1 MKLLGLN
8 KVIVLSPHPDD
19 AEYSMGATI
28 SKYRHTMFYVITLSP
43 GGNYD
48 DTTKT
53 NRIDE
58 SNHFWRDSP
67 NVMLY
72 PCRPGA
78 ISDSKEDEL
87 VNYVESLIK
96 KEQQGWKDVGAPW
109 LQMNALFVPPQLDSH
124 FEHRII
130 NTVGRAVCR
139 LDRMSLVEYH
149 TPSTLNTWTANFY
162 VSVDEYVDSK
172 KTRLKKCFSS
182 QNDKHYFSHK
192 ALDAFHSDYFCE
204 KRGVG
209 AVEKYRVDFF
219 FDVG

>member
-8 KVIVLSPHPDD
+8 KVLVLSPHPDD
-19 AEYSMGATI
+19 AEYSMGATVE
-28 SKYRHTMFYVITLSP
+28 KYSSTTFYIATLSP

-48 DTTKT
+48 DTTKIS
-53 NRIDE
+53 REDE
-58 SNHFWRDSP
+58 VRNFWRDTP
-67 NVMLY
+67 NVILC
-72 PCRPGA
+72 PSRPGI

-87 VNYVESLIK
+87 VNYVERLI
-96 KEQQGWKDVGAPW
+96 EIESVEIE
-109 LQMNALFVPPQLDSH
+109 ALFVPPQLDSH

-139 LDRMSLVEYH
+139 IGRTSLIEYH

-162 VSVDEYVDSK
+162 VEINTYLDDK
-172 KTRLKKCFSS
+172 KTRLKTSFSS
-182 QNDKHYFSHK
+182 QNIKHYFSHK

-204 KRGVG
+204 KREVG

-219 FDVG
+219 FDVA